1 MFHVE
6 QILSFLI
13 VPRETIESFL
23 IARWLIGG
31 AVILQA
37 MFPSYDVIVVGA
49 GHAGCEA
56 AAAAANM
63 GSKVLLVTMNMQ
75 TIAQMSCNPAMGGI
89 AKGQIVKEVDAMGG
103 YSGLVTD
110 RSMIQFRMLNRSKGP
125 AMWSP
130 RAQND
135 RMLFAATWREMLEQT
150 PNVDFY
156 QDMVRELIV
165 KDGVVKGV
173 ITGLGHYIYS
183 KSVVLTNGT
192 FLNGIIH
199 IGEKNFGGGRVA
211 EKAASGLTEQLVE
224 LGFESSRLKT
234 GTPPRIDGRSLDY
247 SKMEVQPGDDEI
259 AGFSFLEKPTL
270 KPAQQRNCWITYTS
284 PEVHNI
290 LKTGFESSPMFQGR
304 IQGTGPRYCPSIEDK
319 INRFAERDRHQLF
332 VEPEGWNTV
341 EIYVNGFST
350 SLSEE
355 VQYKALSKVPG
366 FENCRMFRPGYAIEY
381 DYFPPTQLQFSL
393 ETKQIRN
400 LFFAGQINGT
410 TGYEEA
416 ACQGLMAGINA
427 HQAAK
432 NLEPVVLKR
441 SEAYIGVLIDD
452 LINKGTDEPYRMF
465 TSRAEFRTLL
475 RQDNAD
481 WRLTELS
488 HKIGLASQ
496 ERLDNLTRKK
506 ENVGRLIQLMQQ
518 LNLDPDQANGYLNS
532 VYSSPLV
539 SKQKLAQLILR
550 PGVDIHSLMQHI
562 PVVQESLKGFSSEE
576 LEQAEIQVKYETY
589 IEKERDLVQKMSQ
602 LENLVIPDQFNYDK
616 LVSLSMEARQ
626 KFKKIQPKT
635 LGQASR
641 ISGVNPSD
649 VQILM
654 LFMGR

>member
-1 MFHVE
+1 MF
-6 QILSFLI
+6 SN
-13 VPRETIESFL
+13 
-23 IARWLIGG
+23 
-31 AVILQA
+31 
-37 MFPSYDVIVVGA
+37 YDVIVVGA

-89 AKGQIVKEVDAMGG
+89 AKGQIVREIDALGG
-103 YSGLVTD
+103 YSGIVTD

-130 RAQND
+130 RVQSD
-135 RMLFAATWREMLEQT
+135 RMLFAATWRELLEQT

-156 QDMVRELIV
+156 QDMVKELIV
-165 KDGVVKGV
+165 EDDVVKGIV
-173 ITGLGHYIYS
+173 TGLGHQIRA
-183 KSVVLTNGT
+183 KAVVLTNGT
-192 FLNGIIH
+192 FLNGVIH

-211 EKAASGLTEQLVE
+211 EKAATGITEQLVS
-224 LGFESSRLKT
+224 LGFESARLKT

-247 SKMEVQPGDDEI
+247 SKMEEQKGDEEI
-259 AGFSFLEKPTL
+259 VGFSYTEKPAL
-270 KPAQQRNCWITYTS
+270 QPSQQRSCWITYTS
-284 PEVHNI
+284 QEVHDI
-290 LKTGFESSPMFQGR
+290 LKTGFESSPMYQGR

-332 VEPEGWNTV
+332 VEPEGFNTV

-350 SLSEE
+350 SLPED
-355 VQYKALSKVPG
+355 VQLEALRKVPG
-366 FENCRMFRPGYAIEY
+366 FENCKMFRPGYAIEY
-381 DYFPPTQLQFSL
+381 DFFPPTQLTHSL
-393 ETKQIRN
+393 ETKKVKN

-427 HQAAK
+427 HQSTI
-432 NLEPVVLKR
+432 NQQPLILKR

-481 WRLTELS
+481 FRLTEISYKL
-488 HKIGLASQ
+488 GLASQ
-496 ERLDNLTRKK
+496 ERMNRVVEKKKNVEKLIEILQTTSVEPTEIESYLLSINSAPLT
-506 ENVGRLIQLMQQ
+506 
-518 LNLDPDQANGYLNS
+518 A
-532 VYSSPLV
+532 
-539 SKQKLAQLILR
+539 KQKAAQIILR
-550 PGVDIHSLMQHI
+550 PGVEISDMRKWIGSLDNILQ
-562 PVVQESLKGFSSEE
+562 SFDNEE
-576 LEQAEIQVKYETY
+576 IEQSAIQIKYETY
-589 IEKERDLVQKMSQ
+589 IEKEKELVKKMSQ
-602 LENLVIPDQFNYDK
+602 LENLAIPANFNYEK
-616 LVSLSMEARQ
+616 LSSLSNEAKQ
-626 KFKKIQPKT
+626 KFIKIQPKT

-654 LFMGR
+654 IYMGR

>member
-1 MFHVE
+1 MFNK
-6 QILSFLI
+6 
-13 VPRETIESFL
+13 
-23 IARWLIGG
+23 
-31 AVILQA
+31 
-37 MFPSYDVIVVGA
+37 YDVIVVGA

-89 AKGQIVKEVDAMGG
+89 AKGQIVREIDALGG
-103 YSGLVTD
+103 YSGIVTD
-110 RSMIQFRMLNRSKGP
+110 KSMIQFRMLNRSKGP

-130 RAQND
+130 RVQSD
-135 RMLFAATWREMLEQT
+135 RMLFASTWREMLENT

-156 QDMVRELIV
+156 QDMVKGLIV
-165 KDGVVKGV
+165 KDGVAKGV
-173 ITGLGHYIYS
+173 ITGLGHEIEA

-192 FLNGIIH
+192 FLNGVIH
-199 IGEKNFGGGRVA
+199 IGEKNFGGGRVG
-211 EKAASGLTEQLVE
+211 EKAATGITEQLVA
-224 LGFESSRLKT
+224 LGFESARLKT

-247 SKMEVQPGDDEI
+247 SKMEEQKGDDEVI
-259 AGFSFLEKPTL
+259 GFSYLAKPTL
-270 KPAQQRNCWITYTS
+270 RPEEQRSCWVTYTS
-284 PEVHNI
+284 EEVHEI
-290 LKTGFESSPMFQGR
+290 LKTGFESSPMYQGR

-350 SLSEE
+350 SLPEE
-355 VQYKALSKVPG
+355 VQLKALRKVPG
-366 FENCRMFRPGYAIEY
+366 FENCKMFRPGYAIEY
-381 DYFPPTQLQFSL
+381 DFFPPTQLTHSL
-393 ETKQIRN
+393 ETKRVKN

-427 HQAAK
+427 HQAAIQQ
-432 NLEPVVLKR
+432 EPLILKR

-481 WRLTELS
+481 FRLTEISYKL
-488 HKIGLASQ
+488 GLASQ
-496 ERLDNLTRKK
+496 ERMDRVIEKRKQVEEVK
-506 ENVGRLIQLMQQ
+506 QILADTPVDPAESATLLSAVG
-518 LNLDPDQANGYLNS
+518 
-532 VYSSPLV
+532 SSPLTERQKAGQILLRPNIDLFSLKAAV
-539 SKQKLAQLILR
+539 LLLEEKLA
-550 PGVDIHSLMQHI
+550 GYDKEV
-562 PVVQESLKGFSSEE
+562 
-576 LEQAEIQVKYETY
+576 LEQAEIQLKYNAY
-589 IEKERDLVQKMSQ
+589 IEKEKELVAKMSQ
-602 LENLVIPDQFNYDK
+602 LENLAIPDNFNYEK
-616 LVSLSMEARQ
+616 LSSLSNEARQ
-626 KFKKIQPKT
+626 KFIKIQPRT

-654 LFMGR
+654 LYMGR

>member
-1 MFHVE
+1 MFDK
-6 QILSFLI
+6 
-13 VPRETIESFL
+13 
-23 IARWLIGG
+23 
-31 AVILQA
+31 
-37 MFPSYDVIVVGA
+37 YNVIVVGA

-89 AKGQIVKEVDAMGG
+89 AKGQIVREIDAMGG
-103 YSGLVTD
+103 YSGIISD
-110 RSMIQFRMLNRSKGP
+110 KSMIQYRMLNRSKGP

-130 RAQND
+130 RVQSD
-135 RMLFAATWREMLEQT
+135 RMLFANTWREMLENT

-156 QDMVRELIV
+156 QDMVQGLIV
-165 KDGVVKGV
+165 TDGIAKGVV
-173 ITGLGHYIYS
+173 TGMGHHIEAE
-183 KSVVLTNGT
+183 SVVLTNGT
-192 FLNGIIH
+192 FLNGVIH
-199 IGEKNFGGGRVA
+199 IGEKQFGGGRAA
-211 EKAASGLTEQLVE
+211 EKPATGITEQLVA
-224 LGFESSRLKT
+224 LGFESERLKT

-247 SKMEVQPGDDEI
+247 SKMEEQKGDEHI
-259 AGFSFLEKPTL
+259 VGFSYLEKPTL
-270 KPAQQRNCWITYTS
+270 KPENQLSCWITYTNT
-284 PEVHNI
+284 EVHDI

-332 VEPEGWNTV
+332 VEPEGWNTI

-350 SLSEE
+350 SLPEE
-355 VQYKALSKVPG
+355 VQLKALKKVPG
-366 FENCRMFRPGYAIEY
+366 FENCKMFRPGYAIEY
-381 DYFPPTQLQFSL
+381 DFFPPTQLTHSL
-393 ETKQIRN
+393 ETKRIKN

-427 HQAAK
+427 HQSTIK
-432 NLEPVVLKR
+432 QDPLILKR

-452 LINKGTDEPYRMF
+452 LVNKGTDEPYRMF

-481 WRLTELS
+481 FRLTEISYRL
-488 HKIGLASQ
+488 GLASQ
-496 ERLDNLTRKK
+496 QRMERVVEKKRKVEEIK
-506 ENVGRLIQLMQQ
+506 LILSEIMV
-518 LNLDPDQANGYLNS
+518 DPTESASFLNS
-532 VYSSPLV
+532 IGSSILTF
-539 SKQKLAQLILR
+539 KQKASQLLLR
-550 PGVDIHSLMQHI
+550 PGIDLLLLMKA
-562 PVVQESLKGFSSEE
+562 VTVLEEKLAGYDKEE
-576 LEQAEIQVKYETY
+576 LEQAEIQIKYEAY
-589 IEKERDLVQKMSQ
+589 IEKEKELVTKMSQ
-602 LENLVIPDQFNYDK
+602 LENLSIPHNFNYDK
-616 LVSLSMEARQ
+616 LVSLSNEARQ
-626 KFKKIQPKT
+626 KFTKIQPRT